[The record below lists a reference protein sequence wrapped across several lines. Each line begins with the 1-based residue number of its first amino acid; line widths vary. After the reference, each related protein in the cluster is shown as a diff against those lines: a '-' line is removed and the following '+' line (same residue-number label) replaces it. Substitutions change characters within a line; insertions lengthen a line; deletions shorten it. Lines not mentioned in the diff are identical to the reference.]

1 MSKTIQLSPKE
12 AAVESQSSGSAPGTG
27 GYDPAFFEQLSRIE
41 DRHFWFRSRNRLIL
55 ELVRHFSSSSE
66 LCNLVLEVGCG
77 TGNVLRVLEKAC
89 PNSMVV
95 GLELWFEGLKHA
107 RNRSGAALVQ
117 ADIRNLPFRKQFD
130 LVGMFD
136 VLEHIPEDEATLRL
150 AHGALRPGGQLLLT
164 VPAHPSL
171 WSYFDEAAHHCRRY
185 SQEDLRSKLESAG
198 FEVRFL
204 TEFMASILPIVWT
217 YRKLNTLRRKPGS
230 TQQLAS
236 DEFRLVPVVNGI
248 LTGMLYLEAQWVSR
262 GHTLPAG
269 TSLVVVA
276 RKAA

>member
-1 MSKTIQLSPKE
+1 
-12 AAVESQSSGSAPGTG
+12 
-27 GYDPAFFEQLSRIE
+27 
-41 DRHFWFRSRNRLIL
+41 
-55 ELVRHFSSSSE
+55 
-66 LCNLVLEVGCG
+66 
-77 TGNVLRVLEKAC
+77 
-89 PNSMVV
+89 MVV